1 MMPATYEPI
10 ATQTLSSAAATVT
23 FSSISGSYTDL
34 RLVIIYGAVSADQ
47 VLKLK
52 LNSDTGT
59 NYSNTI
65 VYGNGTTASSSR
77 SSNNAFGYVSLAIG
91 TGTNAYSSITT
102 LDFMNYSNSTTN
114 KTILARTGNTD
125 TGTTK
130 GTEANVILWRNTSAI
145 NDISFSCTSGNILAG
160 STFTLYGI
168 KAA

>member
-1 MMPATYEPI
+1 MPSTYEPI

-34 RLVIIYGAVSADQ
+34 RLVINYGTVSADQ

-65 VYGNGTTASSSR
+65 VYGNGTIAGSSR
-77 SSNNAFGYVSLAIG
+77 SSSVAFGYVSLAVG
-91 TGTNAYSSITT
+91 TGTNAYASITT
-102 LDFMNYSNSTTN
+102 LDFMNYSNTTTY
-114 KTILARTGNTD
+114 KTTLGRTGNND
-125 TGTTK
+125 TGTSK
-130 GTEANVILWRNTSAI
+130 GTEANVILWRSTSAI
-145 NDISFSCTSGNILAG
+145 NDISFSTTSGNILAG
-160 STFTLYGI
+160 SNFTLYGI